1 MRVSLSTL
9 ALLSTIRQAGCTDL
23 DESLIEMANPGT
35 SQESVQELFRKLL
48 DIKGEFSNFF
58 LNAEEDTEK
67 SRGFLSRFDEIAK
80 QISELDRPDDAESIQ
95 VWEMARSYLDN
106 IKHNNLE
113 KKIWYHEKGDV
124 LDYYYIKVAKF
135 FKDLLNS
142 YYIEIFASL
151 TKSYNLEDE
160 KIKECLFYHF
170 GITEEAPE
178 MLKKLRNRRHSNKNA
193 RI

>member
-1 MRVSLSTL
+1 
-9 ALLSTIRQAGCTDL
+9 
-23 DESLIEMANPGT
+23 MANPGT

-58 LNAEEDTEK
+58 LNEGEDTER
-67 SRGFLSRFDEIAK
+67 SRDFLSRFDEIAK
-80 QISELDRPDDAESIQ
+80 QISKLDRPDDAESIQ
-95 VWEMARSYLDN
+95 VWEMAKSYLDN

-151 TKSYNLEDE
+151 T
-160 KIKECLFYHF
+160 
-170 GITEEAPE
+170 
-178 MLKKLRNRRHSNKNA
+178 
-193 RI
+193 